1 MSETP
6 ETKSATVLA
15 KIGEY
20 RKAIAAV
27 LVPGLVVLGAALLA
41 GSEGGSAVT
50 AAEWVGIAIASLGTG
65 GAVAL
70 VNNRPYTG

>member
-1 MSETP
+1 MSQAP
-6 ETKSATVLA
+6 EHKSATVVA

-41 GSEGGSAVT
+41 GSEGGSVVT
-50 AAEWVGIAIASLGTG
+50 AAEWVGIAIAALGTG
-65 GAVAL
+65 GTVAL
-70 VNNRPYTG
+70 VSNRPYTG